1 MLIRLLGSLEFRSG
15 NDLHR
20 PVLDALAIV
29 KKYASSRLQV
39 YPSEERV
46 PVTEIVRGP
55 WLDTA
60 LEQSESGD
68 RVNRLPYEVCVLFA
82 FRERLRSKEIWV
94 KGPTAIAIP
103 RKTCQVISSASIP
116 PTTPL

>member
-46 PVTEIVRGP
+46 PVTEIVRGSFICTFGF
-55 WLDTA
+55 LQA
-60 LEQSESGD
+60 RAKS
-68 RVNRLPYEVCVLFA
+68 
-82 FRERLRSKEIWV
+82 REGLHRNSVRFSMSAPTIMFPRSAKRWDSLLL
-94 KGPTAIAIP
+94 TLS
-103 RKTCQVISSASIP
+103 TSVI
-116 PTTPL
+116 